1 MVSENLMTVRY
12 WFSAL
17 GGPWSSLVGSYDLYM
32 RGLPYIIKLALLK
45 CDASSRTSKGSA
57 IKDDRS
63 FQANLYLHKLDNS
76 PMRLVPLSTSV
87 N

>member
-1 MVSENLMTVRY
+1 MMGRY
-12 WFSAL
+12 WFFAIE
-17 GGPWSSLVGSYDLYM
+17 GPWSSLVGSCDLYM
-32 RGLPYIIKLALLK
+32 AGLPYIISLALLK
-45 CDASSRTSKGSA
+45 CDVSSRTSKGSA

-63 FQANLYLHKLDNS
+63 FQANLYFHKLDNS